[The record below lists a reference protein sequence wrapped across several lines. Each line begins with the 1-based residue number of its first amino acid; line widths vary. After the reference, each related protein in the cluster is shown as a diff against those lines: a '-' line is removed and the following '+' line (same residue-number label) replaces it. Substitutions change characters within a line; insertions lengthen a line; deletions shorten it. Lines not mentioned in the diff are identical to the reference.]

1 MTNGLLSVTA
11 LVVEDEPLLLM
22 MLLEEFEA
30 AGLEVSGASTAES
43 ALALLNAEGRTG
55 PSVLVTD
62 LNLGPGMDGVALA
75 AEMRRH
81 LPGVAVIYATGNAS
95 WLAGQPG
102 AFQPGD
108 RLFAKPYDLAG
119 LVGAVREALARQ
131 TRHPGAAAHGEG

>member
-1 MTNGLLSVTA
+1 MTDGFLSVTV

-30 AGLEVSGASTAES
+30 ASLEVSGASTAET
-43 ALALLNAEGRTG
+43 ALAMLNAAGRTE
-55 PSVLVTD
+55 PRVLVTD

-81 LPGVAVIYATGNAS
+81 VPGVAVIYATGNAA

-108 RLFAKPYDLAG
+108 RLFAKPYNLAE
-119 LVGAVREALARQ
+119 LVGAVREALAR
-131 TRHPGAAAHGEG
+131 